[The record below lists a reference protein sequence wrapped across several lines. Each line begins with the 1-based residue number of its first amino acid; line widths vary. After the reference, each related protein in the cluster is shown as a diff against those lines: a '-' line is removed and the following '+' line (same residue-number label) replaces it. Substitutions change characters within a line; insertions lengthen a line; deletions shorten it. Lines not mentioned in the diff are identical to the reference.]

1 MGAEGGGPGGGAR
14 VRALAQTSSSLVL
27 GALRDLTSQPPPF
40 PHPRPSDPQL
50 GTPGAHSA
58 VWQPRPQ
65 CVCGLEAGSHSP
77 SSSSGPAGGE
87 PSSPSCSSSFS
98 SSCKTRRGSEP
109 GHDRTGG
116 SLILSLGCLTLGK
129 SDLTPG
135 HTLRSDVPQQQ
146 GGQKGV
152 TASVRR
158 GSSGQ
163 TVGEGGRGCPGPA
176 WARTA
181 FERVW
186 EDSVRAKVNSR

>member
-1 MGAEGGGPGGGAR
+1 MGAEGGGGGGRGEGEGSGPDIILSHPPGPAGLDFS
-14 VRALAQTSSSLVL
+14 APSL
-27 GALRDLTSQPPPF
+27 
-40 PHPRPSDPQL
+40 PSP
-50 GTPGAHSA
+50 TPGPQILSWGPQGRTALS
-58 VWQPRPQ
+58 RPQ

-77 SSSSGPAGGE
+77 SSSSGPAGGG

-186 EDSVRAKVNSR
+186 EDCVRAKVNSR